1 MGTCFVWVIL
11 KKFFLFIISGFF
23 SPLDITSSFPF
34 VNKHKIQP
42 LPFNFSTVYLSNNN
56 TQMNK

>member
-1 MGTCFVWVIL
+1 MTYTGICLIWVIL

-23 SPLDITSSFPF
+23 SPLNIAAPVPF

-42 LPFNFSTVYLSNNN
+42 LPLNFSTVYLSK
-56 TQMNK
+56 Q